1 METVNPYEMAP
12 MFMGPTRKINSTK
25 RAKPL
30 SPKEKAVKRKM
41 RRYAQRH
48 NRAAQA
54 RHGPGWLL
62 TYMIMSYNY
71 RGW

>member
-12 MFMGPTRKINSTK
+12 MFMGPSRKVNSTK
-25 RAKPL
+25 HSKPL

-48 NRAAQA
+48 NRAA
-54 RHGPGWLL
+54 
-62 TYMIMSYNY
+62 
-71 RGW
+71 

>member
-12 MFMGPTRKINSTK
+12 MFMSSSRKINSTK
-25 RAKPL
+25 HAKPL

-48 NRAAQA
+48 NRAA
-54 RHGPGWLL
+54 
-62 TYMIMSYNY
+62 
-71 RGW
+71 